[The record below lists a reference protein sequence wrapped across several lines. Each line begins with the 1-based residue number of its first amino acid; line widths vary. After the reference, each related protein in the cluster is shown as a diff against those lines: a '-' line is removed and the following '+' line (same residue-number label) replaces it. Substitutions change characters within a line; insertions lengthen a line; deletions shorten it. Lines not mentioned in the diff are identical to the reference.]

1 MQEIINKYLTVDQK
15 HIKKMTPNN
24 ALKSKQDLF
33 QILKWWKML
42 SNANT
47 IGETHIN
54 GNTPT
59 IRINLG
65 SNNYVINADTNK
77 EGVAEFLKNKE
88 HPLILIENE
97 NGIQNKITNNENK
110 SPIKGFY
117 MYKI

>member
-1 MQEIINKYLTVDQK
+1 MQEIINKYLTIDQK

-33 QILKWWKML
+33 QILKWWKIL
-42 SNANT
+42 SNAST
-47 IGETHIN
+47 IGESLIN

-77 EGVAEFLKNKE
+77 EGVVEFLKNKQ
-88 HPLILIENE
+88 HPWILIENE
-97 NGIQNKITNNENK
+97 NGIQNKITNNEDN

-117 MYKI
+117 MYKK

>member
-1 MQEIINKYLTVDQK
+1 MQEIINKYLTIDQK

-33 QILKWWKML
+33 QILKWWKIL
-42 SNANT
+42 SKANT
-47 IGETHIN
+47 IGEIIIN

-65 SNNYVINADTNK
+65 SKNYVINADTNK
-77 EGVAEFLKNKE
+77 EGVVEFLKNKE
-88 HPLILIENE
+88 HPWILIENE

-117 MYKI
+117 MYEI